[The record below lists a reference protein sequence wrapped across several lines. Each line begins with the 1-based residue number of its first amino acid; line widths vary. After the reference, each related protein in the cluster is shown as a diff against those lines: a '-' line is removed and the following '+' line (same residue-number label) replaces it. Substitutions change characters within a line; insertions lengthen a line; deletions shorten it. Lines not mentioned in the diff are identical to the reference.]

1 MNLFRKILLL
11 LLFSSLLVG
20 VKANDFY
27 PSLKKN
33 YSQKKLDS
41 LIIVYKE
48 KNDAKGL
55 AIAHEL
61 KGIFFQHIYYY
72 SSSTVSNFYKSAENY
87 FKTNDLISYYR
98 VKKRI
103 ADLFSVDDGMYKYA
117 VEYYKEALGFYHLKK
132 DKVKIAGYQLDLLN
146 IAINKDTFSKKEDRL
161 ISWNREKVLKET
173 IQDCK
178 KLKDQR
184 YLTYAYSLYGA
195 YWLKKENLNAAL
207 KYTEMSLAKSQSRS
221 YLMSLNLLQKGE
233 IQKLKNNLPEAI
245 QLFEQ
250 SELIAE
256 VQNNKYLIQLICKG
270 QAECYT
276 AMNNTPRAVEY
287 WQKTAQAIEK
297 YYNSGQTQ
305 FTRSEETSNALRD
318 AKTARDLI
326 LEKKRNRENVIYFLV
341 TFFLVTVGAGL
352 WIARVKLREKDLIN
366 QQQRAE
372 MELKSMK
379 SLIDGQE
386 KERNRVAKD
395 LHDGLGAHLSS
406 IKLFIE
412 SQKDKYEPGIQGK
425 LLEPLAK
432 NIDEACLET
441 RNISHDL
448 RPFALKFGF
457 SAALGDLVKK
467 AQIALPEVEV
477 VFDTYGDEPQI
488 GEEIAL
494 MVYRVVQEILN
505 NAAKYAKAKQISVQ
519 IFYEPSQISINV
531 EDDGQGFDL
540 HVVKEGN
547 GLGNIRSRI
556 DYLGGQVIWQSA
568 PNQGT
573 AVLISIPIGNLPESL
588 G

>member
-11 LLFSSLLVG
+11 LLFSSLLVA
-20 VKANDFY
+20 VRANDFY

-41 LIIVYKE
+41 LITEYKE
-48 KNDAKGL
+48 KKDAKGL
-55 AIAHEL
+55 AIAFEL
-61 KGIFFQHIYYY
+61 KGVFFQHIYYY
-72 SSSTVSNFYKSAENY
+72 SSSTVSNFYESAENY
-87 FKTNDLISYYR
+87 FKINDLSGYYR

-103 ADLFSVDDGMYKYA
+103 ADLYSVDDVMYKYA
-117 VEYYKEALGFYHLKK
+117 IDYYKEALGFYHLKK
-132 DKVKIAGYQLDLLN
+132 DKVKIAGYKLDLLN
-146 IAINKDTFSKKEDRL
+146 VAINKDTFSKKEDRL

-173 IQDCK
+173 INDCK

-195 YWLKKENLNAAL
+195 YWLQKENLNAAL
-207 KYTEMSLAKSQSRS
+207 KYTEMSLAKSQPRS
-221 YLMSLNLLQKGE
+221 YLKSLNLLQKGK
-233 IQKLKNNLPEAI
+233 IKKLKNDFPGAI
-245 QLFEQ
+245 KLFEQ

-276 AMNNTPRAVEY
+276 AMNNTPKAVAY

-305 FTRSEETSNALRD
+305 ITRSQEISNALKD
-318 AKTARDLI
+318 VIAARKLI
-326 LEKKRNRENVIYFLV
+326 LEKKRNRENLIYFLV
-341 TFFLVTVGAGL
+341 TFFLVTAGAGF
-352 WIARVKLREKDLIN
+352 WIVRVKLREKDLIN

-412 SQKDKYEPGIQGK
+412 SQKDKYESTIQGK

-457 SAALGDLVKK
+457 NAALGDLVKK
-467 AQIALPEVEV
+467 AQNTLPEVEV
-477 VFDTYGDEPQI
+477 VFEHFGEEPQI
-488 GEEIAL
+488 SEEVAL
-494 MVYRVVQEILN
+494 MVYRVVQELLN
-505 NAAKYAKAKQISVQ
+505 NAAKYSKATQITVQ
-519 IFYEPSQISINV
+519 AFYEPSQISVNV
-531 EDDGQGFDL
+531 EDDGLGFDIN
-540 HVVKEGN
+540 VVKEGN
-547 GLGNIRSRI
+547 GLGNIRSRV
-556 DYLGGQVIWQSA
+556 DYLDGQVIWQSA

-573 AVLISIPIGNLPESL
+573 AVIISIPIMATHESIS
-588 G
+588 

>member
-1 MNLFRKILLL
+1 
-11 LLFSSLLVG
+11 
-20 VKANDFY
+20 
-27 PSLKKN
+27 
-33 YSQKKLDS
+33 
-41 LIIVYKE
+41 
-48 KNDAKGL
+48 
-55 AIAHEL
+55 
-61 KGIFFQHIYYY
+61 
-72 SSSTVSNFYKSAENY
+72 
-87 FKTNDLISYYR
+87 
-98 VKKRI
+98 
-103 ADLFSVDDGMYKYA
+103 
-117 VEYYKEALGFYHLKK
+117 
-132 DKVKIAGYQLDLLN
+132 
-146 IAINKDTFSKKEDRL
+146 
-161 ISWNREKVLKET
+161 
-173 IQDCK
+173 
-178 KLKDQR
+178 
-184 YLTYAYSLYGA
+184 
-195 YWLKKENLNAAL
+195 
-207 KYTEMSLAKSQSRS
+207 
-221 YLMSLNLLQKGE
+221 
-233 IQKLKNNLPEAI
+233 
-245 QLFEQ
+245 
-250 SELIAE
+250 
-256 VQNNKYLIQLICKG
+256 
-270 QAECYT
+270 
-276 AMNNTPRAVEY
+276 
-287 WQKTAQAIEK
+287 
-297 YYNSGQTQ
+297 
-305 FTRSEETSNALRD
+305 
-318 AKTARDLI
+318 
-326 LEKKRNRENVIYFLV
+326 
-341 TFFLVTVGAGL
+341 
-352 WIARVKLREKDLIN
+352 LIN

-412 SQKDKYEPGIQGK
+412 SQKDKYESTVQGK

-519 IFYEPSQISINV
+519 VFYEPSQISINV

-540 HVVKEGN
+540 KVVKEGN

-573 AVLISIPIGNLPESL
+573 AVLISIPLVNLPENL

>member
-1 MNLFRKILLL
+1 MSLFRKIFWL
-11 LLFSSLLVG
+11 LLFSLLLVG
-20 VKANDFY
+20 AKANDFY
-27 PSLKKN
+27 PTLKKN
-33 YSQKKLDS
+33 YQQKKLDS
-41 LIIVYKE
+41 LIEIYKD
-48 KNDAKGL
+48 KGDAKGL

-72 SSSTVSNFYKSAENY
+72 SSSTVSNFYESAKNY
-87 FKTNDLISYYR
+87 VKINDSNGYYR

-103 ADLFSVDDGMYKYA
+103 ADLYSVDDAKYRYA
-117 VEYYKEALGFYHLKK
+117 IDYYKEALGFYHLKK
-132 DKVKIAGYQLDLLN
+132 DKVKIASYRLDLLN

-178 KLKDQR
+178 KFKDQR

-195 YWLKKENLNAAL
+195 YWLRKENLNDAL
-207 KYTEMSLAKSQSRS
+207 KYTEMSLARSQSRS

-233 IQKLKNNLPEAI
+233 IQKLKNDLLGAI
-245 QLFEQ
+245 LLFKK
-250 SELIAE
+250 SELIAD
-256 VQNNKYLIQLICKG
+256 VQNNKYLMQLICKG

-276 AMNNTPRAVEY
+276 AMNNSPKALEY
-287 WQKTAQAIEK
+287 WQKTAEAIEK

-305 FTRSEETSNALRD
+305 FTRSEEISNALRD
-318 AKTARDLI
+318 ATTAQELVE
-326 LEKKRNRENVIYFLV
+326 EKKSRRENLIYFLV
-341 TFFLVTVGAGL
+341 ALILVAGSAGF

-412 SQKDKYEPGIQGK
+412 SQKDKYESTVQGK

-519 IFYEPSQISINV
+519 VFYEPSQISINV

-540 HVVKEGN
+540 KVVKEGN

-573 AVLISIPIGNLPESL
+573 AVLISIPLVNLPENL

>member
-11 LLFSSLLVG
+11 ILFSSLLVEA
-20 VKANDFY
+20 KASDFY
-27 PSLKKN
+27 PTLKKN
-33 YSQKKLDS
+33 YQQKKLDS
-41 LIIVYKE
+41 LIEIYKD
-48 KNDAKGL
+48 KGDAKGL

-72 SSSTVSNFYKSAENY
+72 SSSTVSNFYESAKNY
-87 FKTNDLISYYR
+87 VKINDSNGYYR

-103 ADLFSVDDGMYKYA
+103 ADLYSVDDAMYRYA
-117 VEYYKEALGFYHLKK
+117 IDYYKEALGFYHLKK
-132 DKVKIAGYQLDLLN
+132 DKVKIASYRLDLLN

-178 KLKDQR
+178 KFKDQR

-195 YWLKKENLNAAL
+195 YWLRKENLNDAL
-207 KYTEMSLAKSQSRS
+207 KYTEMSLARSQSRS

-233 IQKLKNNLPEAI
+233 IQKLKNDLLGAI
-245 QLFEQ
+245 LLFKK
-250 SELIAE
+250 SELIAD
-256 VQNNKYLIQLICKG
+256 VQNNKYLMQLICKG

-276 AMNNTPRAVEY
+276 AMNNSPKALEY
-287 WQKTAQAIEK
+287 WQKTAEAIEK

-305 FTRSEETSNALRD
+305 FTRSEEISNALRD
-318 AKTARDLI
+318 ATTAQELVE
-326 LEKKRNRENVIYFLV
+326 EKKSRRENLIYFLV
-341 TFFLVTVGAGL
+341 ALILVAGSAGF

-366 QQQRAE
+366 QQQRAD

-412 SQKDKYEPGIQGK
+412 SQKDKYESTVQGK

-505 NAAKYAKAKQISVQ
+505 NAAKYSKAKQISVQ
-519 IFYEPSQISINV
+519 VFYEPSQISINV

-540 HVVKEGN
+540 KVVKEGN

-556 DYLGGQVIWQSA
+556 DYLAGQVIWQSA

-573 AVLISIPIGNLPESL
+573 AVLISIPLGTLTESL

>member
-1 MNLFRKILLL
+1 M
-11 LLFSSLLVG
+11 LFSSLLVEA
-20 VKANDFY
+20 KASDFY
-27 PSLKKN
+27 PTLKKN
-33 YSQKKLDS
+33 YQQKKLDS
-41 LIIVYKE
+41 LIEIYKD
-48 KNDAKGL
+48 KGDAKGL

-72 SSSTVSNFYKSAENY
+72 SSSTVSNFYESAKNY
-87 FKTNDLISYYR
+87 VKINDSNGYYR

-103 ADLFSVDDGMYKYA
+103 ADLYSVDDAMYRYA
-117 VEYYKEALGFYHLKK
+117 IDYYKEALGFYHLKK
-132 DKVKIAGYQLDLLN
+132 DKVKIASYRLDLLN

-178 KLKDQR
+178 KFKDQR

-195 YWLKKENLNAAL
+195 YWLRKENLNDAL
-207 KYTEMSLAKSQSRS
+207 KYTEMSLARSQSRS

-233 IQKLKNNLPEAI
+233 IQKLKNDLLGAI
-245 QLFEQ
+245 LLFKK
-250 SELIAE
+250 SELIAD
-256 VQNNKYLIQLICKG
+256 VQNNKYLMQLICKG

-276 AMNNTPRAVEY
+276 AMNNSPKALEY
-287 WQKTAQAIEK
+287 WQKTAEAIEK

-305 FTRSEETSNALRD
+305 FTRSEEISNALRD
-318 AKTARDLI
+318 ATTAQELVE
-326 LEKKRNRENVIYFLV
+326 EKKSRRENLIYFLV
-341 TFFLVTVGAGL
+341 ALILVAGSAGF

-366 QQQRAE
+366 QQQRAD

-412 SQKDKYEPGIQGK
+412 SQKDKYESTVQGK

-505 NAAKYAKAKQISVQ
+505 NAAKYSKAKQISVQ
-519 IFYEPSQISINV
+519 VFYEPSQISINV

-540 HVVKEGN
+540 KVVKEGN

-556 DYLGGQVIWQSA
+556 DYLAGQVIWQSA

-573 AVLISIPIGNLPESL
+573 AVLISIPLGTLTESL